1 MVQNRIVHDA
11 EERLLEDLSWAGL
24 KWDEGPDCGGPHG
37 PYRQS
42 ERLDIY
48 NKHIHQ
54 LLDKDHAYRC
64 FCTSEQLETQKRKL
78 HEAGQPT
85 IYPGTCRSVDKVE
98 SAERAAK
105 GEAHVVR
112 FRSDKFGRPKT
123 RDAIYG
129 PFQKK
134 DGEEDFILI
143 KSDGFPTYHFANV
156 VDDHLMKITHV
167 IRGEEWLI
175 STPKHVALY
184 EAFGWT
190 APTFAHLGLLVNEDG
205 TKLSKRNDSVSISHY
220 KSGDVFPMSLLA
232 WLSNLGSSFSSG
244 AKPPRTVEEVA
255 DAVCLTACSI
265 Y

>member
-1 MVQNRIVHDA
+1 MLQNRIVHDA
-11 EERLLEDLSWAGL
+11 EERLLEDLTWAGL

-42 ERLDIY
+42 ERLEIY
-48 NKHIHQ
+48 NEHIHQ

-64 FCTSEQLETQKRKL
+64 FCTSEQLEAQKREL

-85 IYPGTCRSVDKVE
+85 IYPGTCRSVDKAE

-184 EAFGWT
+184 EAFGWE

-205 TKLSKRNDSVSISHY
+205 SKLSKRNDSVSISHY

-255 DAVCLTACSI
+255 DAVCLN
-265 Y
+265 